1 VRGRSPGKNDMFK
14 YPGINE
20 RIDAG
25 EAGLCNAWVLVPD
38 QKIRDP
44 NDDATVTF
52 TTKRSS
58 KTLSTP
64 TNNH

>member
-44 NDDATVTF
+44 NDGAIVAF
-52 TTKRSS
+52 TTQRLS
-58 KTLSTP
+58 KTLSTS
-64 TNNH
+64 TNTH